1 MNHKPFGGRIAAL
14 FLALA
19 AAVLMASPVF
29 ANWCTHVYGSRH
41 AYETQ
46 YDADGEVTGQHLTR
60 TTCAFCGA
68 VNVHLPEDDPNY
80 GKDVAL
86 PEDCEYEDTV
96 IEPTCT
102 EGGYTVHTCTKCG
115 GSYRDSFTEPL
126 GHALCRKRSR
136 AGSRSSSAARYA
148 GPERDQCICSAR
160 SLILQE

>member
-1 MNHKPFGGRIAAL
+1 MNHKPFGGRIAAF

-102 EGGYTVHTCTKCG
+102 EGGYTIHTCVKCG
-115 GSYRDSFTEPL
+115 GSYRDSFTDPL
-126 GHALCRKRSR
+126 GHEFGDEKRFFTVPVT
-136 AGSRSSSAARYA
+136 AR
-148 GPERDQCICSAR
+148 D
-160 SLILQE
+160 